1 MARTRKPA
9 LPNSVSRKALLI
21 GGSDTTFRQ
30 VVDDLLLL
38 ATDLQSA
45 RFALAALVGVT
56 PPQYKMMMYLA
67 RQDAPEGLALSALAQ
82 ALDVSLSFV
91 VAETRRLQKK
101 NLFTLSR
108 DKQDAR
114 VVRASLA
121 ANGWHALKQA
131 FPAVRCTNDR
141 YFGALTRHELIEL
154 GRLAALVNKA
164 RAGLPNQAKKATP
177 KKGTPKKATP
187 KIATP
192 KKATPKKATP
202 KKAAP

>member
-1 MARTRKPA
+1 MARTRKHG
-9 LPNSVSRKALLI
+9 LPNSVSLQALLI
-21 GGSDTTFRQ
+21 GDSDALFRQ

-91 VAETRRLQKK
+91 VAQTRRLQKK
-101 NLFTLSR
+101 NFLTLSR

-114 VVRASLA
+114 VVRATLA
-121 ANGWHALKQA
+121 ANGWHALKRA
-131 FPAVRCTNDR
+131 FPAVRRTNDQF
-141 YFGALTRHELIEL
+141 FGALARHELIEL
-154 GRLAALVNKA
+154 GRLAALVNRA
-164 RAGLPNQAKKATP
+164 GAGLPNQAKKATP
-177 KKGTPKKATP
+177 KKVAPKKAT
-187 KIATP
+187 A

-202 KKAAP
+202 KKAAS